1 MKSSR
6 NFSKILRFL
15 IFFFTFAIVVSA
27 CRVLPTQISVFPVT
41 TPRITNTIY
50 IPGTEIVLPT
60 LIPTVTITPTVTEV
74 PPTATATEF
83 ICRETAGTINEV
95 RFYSD
100 VLGEDII
107 SNVYLPPCYDSE
119 KENGYPLLIMLHGQ
133 NGKQEQWIDLGMT
146 DLADEWITEERIDPL
161 VIVMPYE
168 HYFLVDSDQSSYDV
182 ALVDDLLPQLLGE
195 YNLREEW
202 FYRAIG
208 GLSRGGN
215 WAVRIGFTR
224 PEAFSKVGGHSYT
237 TFSGDLSR
245 VRSWI
250 DNTSA
255 YRSELWIDIGEDDPY
270 FYYCDMFVSYL
281 QSNQIPVQFTLNSG
295 GHTIEYWKTHLPE
308 YLAWYTKDW

>member
-6 NFSKILRFL
+6 NLPEILKFL
-15 IFFFTFAIVVSA
+15 IIFFAFATVISA
-27 CRVLPTQISVFPVT
+27 CQVLQLQNDEIPVISPA
-41 TPRITNTIY
+41 ITNTIN
-50 IPGTEIVLPT
+50 IPSTEIVLPT
-60 LIPTVTITPTVTEV
+60 LIPTVTITPTVTEI

-83 ICRETAGTINEV
+83 ICRETSGTIQEA

-107 SNVYLPPCYDSE
+107 SNVYLPPCYDVE
-119 KENGYPLLIMLHGQ
+119 KENGYPLLVMLHGQ

-146 DLADEWITEERIDPL
+146 DLADEWISEERIDPL

-168 HYFLVDSDQSSYDV
+168 HYFLVDSDQSSYDL
-182 ALVDDLLPQLLGE
+182 ALVDDLLPQLLSE
-195 YNLREEW
+195 YNLSQEW

-245 VRSWI
+245 VRTWI
-250 DNTSA
+250 DSTSA

-270 FYYCDMFVSYL
+270 FYYCNMFVSYL
-281 QSNQIPVQFTLNSG
+281 QSNQFPLKFTLNSG
-295 GHTIEYWKTHLPE
+295 SHTIEYWETHLPE